1 MHSSQEKKNY
11 ARNHRE
17 KKILVQGYQKDL
29 MLLRRTHAGCAEWYK
44 ELSIREVQEEIDI
57 WEEMYRVQMKDR
69 WALLMI
75 AEGYCHSEM
84 SYYEDIILYGRIT
97 MKEYRCDY
105 GYYGPTQYKRF
116 IQRMAH
122 CGDKAIFRNI
132 VSFL

>member
-1 MHSSQEKKNY
+1 MKK
-11 ARNHRE
+11 
-17 KKILVQGYQKDL
+17 
-29 MLLRRTHAGCAEWYK
+29 
-44 ELSIREVQEEIDI
+44 EIDI
-57 WEEMYRVQMKDR
+57 WKGMYIVQMKDR
-69 WALLMI
+69 WTLLMI

-84 SYYEDIILYGRIT
+84 SYYEDIILYGRFIMT
-97 MKEYRCDY
+97 KEHRCDY